1 VSRSREINW
10 RREAIYPAQALAE
23 ACLIAPWLLL
33 FLSLSVN
40 VQPESITLECLAVI
54 LGTLY
59 LARVMDGLRI
69 DTWVQRAVILVGII
83 SLSLLALHE
92 LVFSQPPW
100 IDQDWLDLLL
110 YSPARIDLIP
120 GALLIFLSVLWLCW
134 RGLRLVNKPVSVI
147 DVAMGFQ
154 IGVVVLA
161 LFALVSSARAVT
173 IFVPA
178 FFFSELLAVGLTRVE
193 AVSQTS
199 TGRRLTRGASGWWLA
214 VLVGATGTLM
224 ILAGLIAAIILG
236 AGRDTLLNWL
246 GPVLAI
252 LALPFVL
259 ILTPFLALID
269 WLSHTLQLPL
279 QPILNQLALL
289 AAQLQNWVGR
299 VTRQPPPIVI
309 ALFRV
314 LGYIVIIAIGLA
326 VVYALV
332 AVILKVGQR
341 RKPKE
346 SDQDELHEFVWSGKA
361 LLRKLHARLF
371 KRLAQLRNLAGIVGR
386 FGAGGLFTALTIR
399 RIYAQTV
406 KLAASRGYPRPAAHT
421 PYEHLGALHQA
432 FPGCDADLVQI
443 TEAYVGVHYGEL
455 PEQPDALAEIRE
467 AFERIKTTQT
477 TGQADKVTDRPVT
490 DH

>member
-1 VSRSREINW
+1 
-10 RREAIYPAQALAE
+10 
-23 ACLIAPWLLL
+23 
-33 FLSLSVN
+33 
-40 VQPESITLECLAVI
+40 
-54 LGTLY
+54 
-59 LARVMDGLRI
+59 
-69 DTWVQRAVILVGII
+69 
-83 SLSLLALHE
+83 
-92 LVFSQPPW
+92 
-100 IDQDWLDLLL
+100 
-110 YSPARIDLIP
+110 
-120 GALLIFLSVLWLCW
+120 
-134 RGLRLVNKPVSVI
+134 
-147 DVAMGFQ
+147 
-154 IGVVVLA
+154 
-161 LFALVSSARAVT
+161 
-173 IFVPA
+173 
-178 FFFSELLAVGLTRVE
+178 
-193 AVSQTS
+193 
-199 TGRRLTRGASGWWLA
+199 
-214 VLVGATGTLM
+214 M

-467 AFERIKTTQT
+467 AYERIKTTQT
-477 TGQADKVTDRPVT
+477 IGQDDKVTDHPVT